1 MNTFDAIYSRKSVR
15 SYTGEKVTDE
25 EIKELVKAAYAS
37 PVGMGRFENVMLTVI
52 TNEEFLAALD
62 KKTAEAF
69 GDPEMH
75 PLYGAPLMILV
86 SAKVNGSPDANAA
99 YSNPAGIV
107 ENMALAAVDM
117 GLGTCH
123 IWGAIRVL
131 NESPE
136 LLAKLDMPEG
146 FTPCCAGIF
155 GKSDDKYEI
164 REIPEEKIK
173 TVYMK

>member
-1 MNTFDAIYSRKSVR
+1 MNTLDAIYSRKSVR
-15 SYTGEKVTDE
+15 SYKTEMISDAEVQA
-25 EIKELVKAAYAS
+25 IVKAAWAS
-37 PVGMGRFENVMLTVI
+37 PVGMGRFDNVMLTVI

-107 ENMALAAVDM
+107 ENMALAAVEL

-155 GKSDDKYEI
+155 GYTDEKYEI
-164 REIPEEKIK
+164 RDIPENKIS
-173 TVYMK
+173 TVYME